1 MTYAMWG
8 IVIGMALMFGVSFYR
23 YKHRPCTSSSP
34 SGRPDSARK
43 TDCANV
49 MACSCGIT

>member
-23 YKHRPCTSSSP
+23 YKHRAVHEQQPLGSP
-34 SGRPDSARK
+34 RQRAQDRLRERYGL
-43 TDCANV
+43 
-49 MACSCGIT
+49 